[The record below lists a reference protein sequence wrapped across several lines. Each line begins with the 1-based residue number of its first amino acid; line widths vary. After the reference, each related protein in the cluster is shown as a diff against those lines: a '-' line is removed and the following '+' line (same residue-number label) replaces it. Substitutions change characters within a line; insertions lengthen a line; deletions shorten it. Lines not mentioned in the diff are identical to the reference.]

1 MRLKKYQCLY
11 LWLTMKHFRSALSD
25 AFFFYIQ
32 GSEVMS
38 GLEIF
43 VWAIIGGAIVAGI
56 SVIAGYSIKEI
67 PSTKQISRDFLIG
80 AAFTGFA
87 YPLIPDTFDTM
98 KTAATSTASSFDL
111 KSALSSASTATSGF
125 DPGVK
130 VGPANF

>member
-1 MRLKKYQCLY
+1 MRFFSRSRGQK
-11 LWLTMKHFRSALSD
+11 LTM
-25 AFFFYIQ
+25 
-32 GSEVMS
+32 G

-43 VWAIIGGAIVAGI
+43 VWAIVGGAIVAAI
-56 SVIAGYSIKEI
+56 SVVAGYSIKEI

-87 YPLIPDTFDTM
+87 YPLIPDTFDAM

-111 KSALSSASTATSGF
+111 STLASTTSVAAF

>member
-1 MRLKKYQCLY
+1 MP
-11 LWLTMKHFRSALSD
+11 
-25 AFFFYIQ
+25 
-32 GSEVMS
+32 
-38 GLEIF
+38 GLELF
-43 VWAIIGGAIVAGI
+43 VWAIVGGAIVAAL
-56 SVIAGYSIKEI
+56 SVVAAYSIKET

-87 YPLIPDTFDTM
+87 YPLIPETFDAM

-111 KSALSSASTATSGF
+111 TTALASTASAVTAF